1 MSQEVNFTELQ
12 ILKEQFSVFSQKL
25 EKQAII
31 NEDML
36 KKAMTRKL
44 SFVER
49 DYRKIMLICLIA
61 VPILTMQFIL
71 MDFHWG
77 FILLMDCIALAEFYL
92 NKRCYQ
98 VLIPRQLLGLS
109 MTEATERVTRYKQL
123 RLQAHKILAI
133 PTVVLV
139 VWTVLIACGYS
150 WNLPIIAM
158 IVCVLAVGL
167 SLQLHAEKEI
177 RKKLNDVLKHIKEL
191 NS

>member
-1 MSQEVNFTELQ
+1 M
-12 ILKEQFSVFSQKL
+12 
-25 EKQAII
+25 
-31 NEDML
+31 
-36 KKAMTRKL
+36 
-44 SFVER
+44 
-49 DYRKIMLICLIA
+49 
-61 VPILTMQFIL
+61 
-71 MDFHWG
+71 
-77 FILLMDCIALAEFYL
+77 
-92 NKRCYQ
+92 
-98 VLIPRQLLGLS
+98 LIPRQLLGLS

-167 SLQLHAEKEI
+167 SLQLNAEKEI

>member
-133 PTVVLV
+133 PTV
-139 VWTVLIACGYS
+139 GYS

-167 SLQLHAEKEI
+167 SLQLNAEKEI